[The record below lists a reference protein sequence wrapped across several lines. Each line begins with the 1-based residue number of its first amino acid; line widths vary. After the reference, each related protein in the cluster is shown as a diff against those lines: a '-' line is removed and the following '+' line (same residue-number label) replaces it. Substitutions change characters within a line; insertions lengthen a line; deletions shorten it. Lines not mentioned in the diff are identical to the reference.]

1 VSGRVQS
8 WRVRWEED
16 CWVRLRHSGF
26 VGSSVKRM
34 AKKAIS
40 KEARRAARAAAA
52 ASQEE
57 LARRTRANVED
68 LAAFF
73 SARQR
78 ADSVDEWLSERQQ
91 ALREQAAQRRGEQ
104 RVLCGRAL
112 HAMRERGES
121 VREIARLAGVTE
133 KTVREL
139 IREAEAAASAGTES
153 KSDVVDETAPTGD
166 MGGRVPSRGPAFD
179 PRAPETDGP
188 AAVLTEVRVN
198 A

>member
-1 VSGRVQS
+1 VVGCRAGVWGGGQ
-8 WRVRWEED
+8 D
-16 CWVRLRHSGF
+16 CWVRLRRSGF
-26 VGSSVKRM
+26 VGFSVKRM
-34 AKKAIS
+34 ATKAIS

-57 LARRTRANVED
+57 LVRRTRANVED

-78 ADSVDEWLSERQQ
+78 AESVDEWLSERQQ

-112 HAMRERGES
+112 RAMRERGES
-121 VREIARLAGVTE
+121 VREIAGLAGVTE

-139 IREAEAAASAGTES
+139 IREAEAAAPAGEAAQSEVGETELS
-153 KSDVVDETAPTGD
+153 GETVGTTPERQPDVE
-166 MGGRVPSRGPAFD
+166 
-179 PRAPETDGP
+179 PRIPQPEGP
-188 AAVLTEVRVN
+188 AAVRTEARVN

>member
-1 VSGRVQS
+1 
-8 WRVRWEED
+8 
-16 CWVRLRHSGF
+16 
-26 VGSSVKRM
+26 M

-78 ADSVDEWLSERQQ
+78 ADSVDAWLSERQQ
-91 ALREQAAQRRGEQ
+91 VLREQAAQRRGEQ

-112 HAMRERGES
+112 HAMRQRGES
-121 VREIARLAGVTE
+121 VREIAGLAGVTE

-139 IREAEAAASAGTES
+139 IREAEAAASAGMAAEAGVNDAAT
-153 KSDVVDETAPTGD
+153 SDAAVRA
-166 MGGRVPSRGPAFD
+166 VPARQPEVE
-179 PRAPETDGP
+179 PRAARSDGSM
-188 AAVLTEVRVN
+188 AVRTEAHVG